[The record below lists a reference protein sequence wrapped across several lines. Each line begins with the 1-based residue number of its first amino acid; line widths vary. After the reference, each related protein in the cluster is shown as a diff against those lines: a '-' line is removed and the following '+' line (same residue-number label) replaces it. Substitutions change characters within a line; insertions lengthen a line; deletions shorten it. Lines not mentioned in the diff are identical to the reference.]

1 MTLVDVLAMALK
13 SLSSNVLRSMLT
25 MLGIIIG
32 IAAVITLTA
41 ASEGAQ
47 QGVGEQISGL
57 GSNLLFIRPG
67 LEEEDGIQL
76 PGSGVNL
83 FLEDS
88 RAIEAASF
96 EYIEAIAAQGTVGG
110 PGDFI
115 GAQAIY
121 LGQNKSTMLL
131 ATEPSYQ
138 FVRDFYVESGRFLSE
153 VDLTKKALV
162 VVLGGEVADEL
173 FDTEDPVG
181 KSIRISVGAGP
192 ISIGFN
198 FSVVGVMERRGAS
211 ANTDQDDVIIVPLP
225 TLQARISLI
234 RDSRG
239 RTNIDQINIK
249 LKDGSKA
256 DQAKEEIGQ
265 LLMALHAV
273 DEPDFRIQGQ
283 SDILDAATQV
293 ERSLQVLVVS
303 IALISLVVGGIG
315 IMNIMLVSVTE
326 RTREIGIRKAIG
338 AKRMDILWQFL
349 IESVVVTTIGGA
361 LGVIGGIAATR
372 IAERFSIGGDTTY
385 AVTALWVMVGFAV
398 AAATGVV
405 AGVYPA
411 WRASRL
417 DPIEALRHE

>member
-1 MTLVDVLAMALK
+1 MTLIDVLGTALAA
-13 SLSSNVLRSMLT
+13 LASNLVRTLLT

-47 QGVGEQISGL
+47 QGVGEQIRGL
-57 GSNLLFIRPG
+57 GSNLMFIRPG
-67 LEEEDGIQL
+67 LEEAAGIQL

-88 RAIEAASF
+88 RGIEAANF
-96 EYIEAIAAQGTVGG
+96 EYIEAIAAQGTIGG

-115 GAQAIY
+115 FAQAIY
-121 LGQNKSTMLL
+121 QGQNKSTMLL
-131 ATEPSYQ
+131 GTEPAYQ
-138 FVRDFYVESGRFLSE
+138 FVRDFYVDRGRFLNE
-153 VDLTKKALV
+153 IDLTKKALV

-173 FDTEDPVG
+173 FDTEDPIG
-181 KSIRISVGAGP
+181 QTMRIAVGAGP

-198 FSVVGVMERRGAS
+198 FTVIGVMERRGAS
-211 ANTDQDDVIIVPLP
+211 ANTNQDDVIIVPMP
-225 TLQARISLI
+225 SLQARIALV
-234 RDSRG
+234 RDPRG

-249 LKDGSKA
+249 LKDRNKA

-273 DEPDFRIQGQ
+273 DEPDFRIQTQ
-283 SDILDAATQV
+283 SDILSTATEV

-303 IALISLVVGGIG
+303 IALISLFVGGIG

-349 IESVVVTTIGGA
+349 VESIVVTTAGGA
-361 LGVIGGIAATR
+361 LGVLVGIAVTQ
-372 IAERFSIGGDTTY
+372 IAERFSIGGDNAY
-385 AVTALWVMVGFAV
+385 AVTPLWVMVGFAV
-398 AAATGVV
+398 AAVTGLV

>member
-1 MTLVDVLAMALK
+1 MTLFDVLGTALAA
-13 SLSSNVLRSMLT
+13 LASNLARTLLT

-47 QGVGEQISGL
+47 QGVGEQIRGL
-57 GSNLLFIRPG
+57 GSNLMFVRPG
-67 LEEEDGIQL
+67 LEEAEGIQL

-88 RAIEAASF
+88 RAIEAANF
-96 EYIEAIAAQGTVGG
+96 EYIEAIAAQGTIGG

-115 GAQAIY
+115 FAQAIY
-121 LGQNKSTMLL
+121 QGQNKSTMLL
-131 ATEPSYQ
+131 GTEPTYQ
-138 FVRDFYVESGRFLSE
+138 FVRDFYVDRGRFLTE
-153 VDLTKKALV
+153 VDITKKALV

-181 KSIRISVGAGP
+181 KTVRVAVGAGP

-198 FSVVGVMERRGAS
+198 FTVIGVMERRGAS
-211 ANTDQDDVIIVPLP
+211 ANTNQDDVIIVPMP
-225 TLQARISLI
+225 SLQARIALV
-234 RDSRG
+234 RDPRG

-249 LKDGSKA
+249 LNDRNKA
-256 DQAKEEIGQ
+256 DLAKEEIGQ

-273 DEPDFRIQGQ
+273 DEPDFRIQTQG
-283 SDILDAATQV
+283 DILDTATQV

-315 IMNIMLVSVTE
+315 IMNIMLVSVSE

-338 AKRMDILWQFL
+338 AKRIDILWQFL
-349 IESVVVTTIGGA
+349 VESIVVTTAGGA
-361 LGVIGGIAATR
+361 LGVLGGIAVTR
-372 IAERFSIGGDTTY
+372 IAERFSIGGDSAY
-385 AVTALWVMVGFAV
+385 LVTPLWVMVSFVV
-398 AAATGVV
+398 AAVTGLV

>member
-1 MTLVDVLAMALK
+1 MTLIDVLGTALAA
-13 SLSSNVLRSMLT
+13 LTSNLVRTLLT

-47 QGVGEQISGL
+47 QGVGEQIRGL
-57 GSNLLFIRPG
+57 GSNLMFIRPG
-67 LEEEDGIQL
+67 LEEAEGIQL
-76 PGSGVNL
+76 PGSGVSL

-88 RAIEAASF
+88 RAIEAADF
-96 EYIEAIAAQGTVGG
+96 EYIEAIAAQGTIGG

-115 GAQAIY
+115 FAQAIY
-121 LGQNKSTMLL
+121 QGQNKSTMLL
-131 ATEPSYQ
+131 GTEPTYQ
-138 FVRDFYVESGRFLSE
+138 FVRDFYVDRGRFLTE

-173 FDTEDPVG
+173 FDTEDPIGQTV
-181 KSIRISVGAGP
+181 RISVGAGP

-198 FSVVGVMERRGAS
+198 FTVIGVMERRGAS
-211 ANTDQDDVIIVPLP
+211 ANTNQDDVIIVPMP
-225 TLQARISLI
+225 SLQARIALV
-234 RDSRG
+234 RDARG

-249 LKDGSKA
+249 LKDRGKA

-273 DEPDFRIQGQ
+273 DEPDFRIQTQG
-283 SDILDAATQV
+283 DILDTATQV

-349 IESVVVTTIGGA
+349 VESIVVTTAGGA
-361 LGVIGGIAATR
+361 LGVLGGIAATQ
-372 IAERFSIGGDTTY
+372 IAERFAIGGDNAY
-385 AVTALWVMVGFAV
+385 AVTPLWVLVGFAV

-417 DPIEALRHE
+417 DPREALRHE